1 MIIERFK
8 NIINDTKPIIVLC
21 RYNTCHVLKLQK
33 LFMEYYK
40 IININTEKNNIW
52 NESSIWKECID
63 KIILKINKNQL

>member
-1 MIIERFK
+1 
-8 NIINDTKPIIVLC
+8 
-21 RYNTCHVLKLQK
+21 
-33 LFMEYYK
+33 MEYYK